1 MEDFIRIAH
10 SSVVEIFSLVVVSL
24 FFLAGLIG
32 SFVPV
37 VPGSL
42 LIWVG
47 ILVHKLWMGPESV
60 SWSFVGWAAC
70 AVLLAQG
77 LDVLCT
83 WWGARRFGAS
93 WRGALGAV
101 LGGLVGVLTL
111 GLIGLVLGP
120 VLGAITAELLSDR
133 SLRDAGRAR
142 ARNSGGRHHSLCAQI
157 WDLLRDHCR
166 IFSGSMNLQNAQ

>member
-1 MEDFIRIAH
+1 MET
-10 SSVVEIFSLVVVSL
+10 FSLVVVSL

-37 VPGSL
+37 IPGSL
-42 LIWVG
+42 LIWIG

-70 AVLLAQG
+70 AVLLAQA
-77 LDVLCT
+77 LDLLCT

-101 LGGLVGVLTL
+101 LGGVVGVLTL
-111 GLIGLVLGP
+111 GFIGLVLGP
-120 VLGAITAELLSDR
+120 VVGAVIAELLSDR
-133 SLRDAGRAR
+133 SLRDAGRAGLGTVV
-142 ARNSGGRHHSLCAQI
+142 GGITAFVLKFGISCAI
-157 WDLLRDHCR
+157 
-166 IFSGSMNLQNAQ
+166 IVAFFFAV

>member
-1 MEDFIRIAH
+1 MEDSIRIAH

-32 SFVPV
+32 SFAPV

-42 LIWVG
+42 LIWIG

-101 LGGLVGVLTL
+101 LGGLVGMLTL

-133 SLRDAGRAR
+133 SLRDAGRAGLGTVV
-142 ARNSGGRHHSLCAQI
+142 GGITAFVLKFGISCAI
-157 WDLLRDHCR
+157 IVGFFL
-166 IFSGSMNLQNAQ
+166 AV